1 MAAERDELGSTGP
14 GMSGTGRDQAGMDAG
29 TTRSMSMGDQPG
41 TAEVHSGIAFA
52 PESQQGTRERA
63 AGKVRDVADTVSDAA
78 GNLGERARSVAG
90 NVGEKAGDLASQA
103 RSRVS
108 GLSDRASTALEE
120 RGMLGKLREN
130 PLPALGI
137 AFAVGFLLAGGG
149 RGSAAPGSK
158 SARARSELRNALM
171 AGVTAGLG
179 QGARS
184 FLRNL
189 GAEDSVVNDVMQNIP
204 GLGGSNRGG
213 STGGSMGGASR
224 PSSAGR
230 AGTGTGRMASTGTH
244 RPPSHQENF

>member
-1 MAAERDELGSTGP
+1 
-14 GMSGTGRDQAGMDAG
+14 MSGTGRDQAGMDAG

-52 PESQQGTRERA
+52 PESQQGTRDRA
-63 AGKVRDVADTVSDAA
+63 AGKVRDVADTVTDAA
-78 GNLGERARSVAG
+78 GNLGEKARSVAG

-108 GLSDRASTALEE
+108 GLSERATTALDE

-189 GAEDSVVNDVMQNIP
+189 GAEDSVVNDVMQNLP
-204 GLGGSNRGG
+204 GLGGTSSRGG
-213 STGGSMGGASR
+213 GSMAGGGSMGGTSR
-224 PSSAGR
+224 GGSMGGGSARGGSMGGG
-230 AGTGTGRMASTGTH
+230 GTAGRMATTGTH

>member
-14 GMSGTGRDQAGMDAG
+14 GMSGTGRDRAGMEAG

-63 AGKVRDVADTVSDAA
+63 AGKVRDVADTVSGAA
-78 GNLGERARSVAG
+78 GNLGEKARTVAG
-90 NVGEKAGDLASQA
+90 NVGGRVGDVASQA

-108 GLSDRASTALEE
+108 GLSDRATTALED
-120 RGMLGKLREN
+120 RGMLGKMREN

-149 RGSAAPGSK
+149 RGTATPGSK
-158 SARARSELRNALM
+158 SARARNELRNALM

-189 GAEDSVVNDVMQNIP
+189 GAEDSVVNDVMQNLP
-204 GLGGSNRGG
+204 GLGGGSSRGG
-213 STGGSMGGASR
+213 GSMAGGSSRGGSMG
-224 PSSAGR
+224 
-230 AGTGTGRMASTGTH
+230 GRMASTGTH

>member
-1 MAAERDELGSTGP
+1 MSG
-14 GMSGTGRDQAGMDAG
+14 SGTGRDHAGMEAG
-29 TTRSMSMGDQPG
+29 TTRSMAMGDQPG

-52 PESQQGTRERA
+52 PESQGTRDRA
-63 AGKVRDVADTVSDAA
+63 AGKARDVADTVTGAA
-78 GNLGERARSVAG
+78 GNLGDKARSVAG

-108 GLSDRASTALEE
+108 GLADRATTALDD

-130 PLPALGI
+130 PLPALGV

-149 RGSAAPGSK
+149 RAGTPGSK
-158 SARARSELRNALM
+158 AARARSELRNALM

-189 GAEDSVVNDVMQNIP
+189 GAEDSVVNDVMQNLP
-204 GLGGSNRGG
+204 GLGGSPRGG
-213 STGGSMGGASR
+213 GSMAGGSMGGTSR
-224 PSSAGR
+224 PAPAGR
-230 AGTGTGRMASTGTH
+230 AGTTSRMASTGTH

>member
-1 MAAERDELGSTGP
+1 
-14 GMSGTGRDQAGMDAG
+14 
-29 TTRSMSMGDQPG
+29 MGDQPG

-52 PESQQGTRERA
+52 PESQQGTRDRA
-63 AGKVRDVADTVSDAA
+63 AGKVRDVADTVSGAA
-78 GNLGERARSVAG
+78 GNLGDKARSVAG

-108 GLSDRASTALEE
+108 GLTDRATTALDE

-189 GAEDSVVNDVMQNIP
+189 GAEDSVVNDVMQNLP
-204 GLGGSNRGG
+204 GLGSSGSRGG
-213 STGGSMGGASR
+213 SMAGGGSAGRGGAMGGSSRGGSMGG
-224 PSSAGR
+224 
-230 AGTGTGRMASTGTH
+230 GTGGRMASSGTH

>member
-1 MAAERDELGSTGP
+1 
-14 GMSGTGRDQAGMDAG
+14 MSGTGRDHAGMEAG
-29 TTRSMSMGDQPG
+29 TTRSMAMGDQPG

-63 AGKVRDVADTVSDAA
+63 AGKVRDVADTVTGAA
-78 GNLGERARSVAG
+78 GNLGGRARSVAE

-108 GLSDRASTALEE
+108 GLADRATTALDD
-120 RGMLGKLREN
+120 RGVLGKLREN
-130 PLPALGI
+130 PLPALGV

-149 RGSAAPGSK
+149 RSSANPGSTA
-158 SARARSELRNALM
+158 ARARSELRNALM

-189 GAEDSVVNDVMQNIP
+189 GAEDSVVNDVMQNLP
-204 GLGGSNRGG
+204 GLGGSAGGG
-213 STGGSMGGASR
+213 SSRGGGSMGGTSR
-224 PSSAGR
+224 PASAGR
-230 AGTGTGRMASTGTH
+230 AGTTSRMASTGTH

>member
-1 MAAERDELGSTGP
+1 MA
-14 GMSGTGRDQAGMDAG
+14 
-29 TTRSMSMGDQPG
+29 MGDAPG
-41 TAEVHSGIAFA
+41 SAEVHSGIAFA
-52 PESQQGTRERA
+52 PEHEQGVRDRA
-63 AGKVRDVADTVSDAA
+63 ASKARDVADTVTGAA
-78 GNLGERARSVAG
+78 GNLGERARTVAG
-90 NVGEKAGDLASQA
+90 TVGGKAGDLASQA

-108 GLSDRASTALEE
+108 GLSDRATTALED
-120 RGMLGKLREN
+120 RGMLDRLRDN

-149 RGSAAPGSK
+149 SSRSAEGLAGGR
-158 SARARSELRNALM
+158 AQRARSELRNALM

-204 GLGGSNRGG
+204 GLAGAAGSRGG
-213 STGGSMGGASR
+213 SAGGGMRASGRTTGAS
-224 PSSAGR
+224 
-230 AGTGTGRMASTGTH
+230 TGRMASTGGTH

>member
-1 MAAERDELGSTGP
+1 
-14 GMSGTGRDQAGMDAG
+14 MSGTGRDQAGMDAG

-52 PESQQGTRERA
+52 PESQGTRDRA
-63 AGKVRDVADTVSDAA
+63 AGKVRDAADTVSDAA
-78 GNLGERARSVAG
+78 GNLGEKARSVAG

-108 GLSDRASTALEE
+108 GLSDRAATALEE

-149 RGSAAPGSK
+149 RGSATPGSK
-158 SARARSELRNALM
+158 TARARSELRNALM

-189 GAEDSVVNDVMQNIP
+189 GAEDSVVNDVMQNLP
-204 GLGGSNRGG
+204 GLGTSSRGG
-213 STGGSMGGASR
+213 SMAGGGSMGGASR
-224 PSSAGR
+224 PASAGR
-230 AGTGTGRMASTGTH
+230 AGGTGRMATTGTH

>member
-14 GMSGTGRDQAGMDAG
+14 GMSGTGRDQAGMEAG
-29 TTRSMSMGDQPG
+29 TTRSMAMGDQPG

-63 AGKVRDVADTVSDAA
+63 AGKVRDVADTVTGAA

-108 GLSDRASTALEE
+108 GLADRATTALDD

-130 PLPALGI
+130 PLPALGV

-149 RGSAAPGSK
+149 RAGTPGSK
-158 SARARSELRNALM
+158 TARARSELRNALM

-189 GAEDSVVNDVMQNIP
+189 GAEDSVVNDVMQNLP
-204 GLGGSNRGG
+204 GLGGSPGG
-213 STGGSMGGASR
+213 SPRGGGSMGGTSR
-224 PSSAGR
+224 SASAGR
-230 AGTGTGRMASTGTH
+230 AGTTSRMASTGTH

>member
-14 GMSGTGRDQAGMDAG
+14 GMSGTGRDQGG
-29 TTRSMSMGDQPG
+29 MSMGDQPG

-63 AGKVRDVADTVSDAA
+63 AGKVRDVADTVSGAA
-78 GNLGERARSVAG
+78 GNLGDKARSVAG
-90 NVGEKAGDLASQA
+90 NVGDKAGDLASQA

-108 GLSDRASTALEE
+108 GLTDRATTALDE

-189 GAEDSVVNDVMQNIP
+189 GAEDSVVNDLMQNLP
-204 GLGGSNRGG
+204 GLGGSRRRDGRLVARGLDGRRDRGPDGVHGHAPSAEPPGELLTGCPRPG
-213 STGGSMGGASR
+213 SA
-224 PSSAGR
+224 
-230 AGTGTGRMASTGTH
+230 
-244 RPPSHQENF
+244 